1 MMGKYLEYYS
11 QLLGI
16 SEATI
21 KMKKIKMAHYK
32 EILYSGSSAARWASN
47 EETVVS
53 QQSTHANMLTG

>member
-1 MMGKYLEYYS
+1 MHLHCMMGKYLEYYS

-32 EILYSGSSAARWASN
+32 EILYSGSSVA
-47 EETVVS
+47 
-53 QQSTHANMLTG
+53 H